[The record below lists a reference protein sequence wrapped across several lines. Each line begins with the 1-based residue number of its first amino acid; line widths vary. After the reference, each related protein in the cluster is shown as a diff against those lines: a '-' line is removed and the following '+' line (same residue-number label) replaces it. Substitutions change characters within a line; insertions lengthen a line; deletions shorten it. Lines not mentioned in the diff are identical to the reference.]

1 MAVYL
6 NNGVV
11 VTFGA
16 SNKDI
21 SDWVSSITLNRN
33 WDELEVTAMGD
44 TGHKYV
50 AGLEAGS
57 ITIDFFND
65 FASDASMALIDAA
78 AGTVV
83 AMTVKPTAAAV
94 SATNPLYSF
103 NVLVN
108 GITPI
113 NGSVADLATSSV
125 TWNVSGAITKTTA

>member
-11 VTFGA
+11 VTVN
-16 SNKDI
+16 SVDI
-21 SDWVSSITLNRN
+21 SDWVSSATLNRN

-50 AGLEAGS
+50 AGLEAS
-57 ITIDFFND
+57 SVTLDFFND
-65 FASDASMALIDAA
+65 FATSASMATVDAL
-78 AGTVV
+78 AGTVT
-83 AMTVKPTAAAV
+83 TVTIKPTSAAT
-94 SATNPLYSF
+94 SATNPLYTFSA
-103 NVLVN
+103 LIN
-108 GITPI
+108 GITPV

>member
-16 SNKDI
+16 ANKDI

-113 NGSVADLATSSV
+113 NGSVTDLATSSV
-125 TWNVSGAITKTTA
+125 TWNISGAITKTTA